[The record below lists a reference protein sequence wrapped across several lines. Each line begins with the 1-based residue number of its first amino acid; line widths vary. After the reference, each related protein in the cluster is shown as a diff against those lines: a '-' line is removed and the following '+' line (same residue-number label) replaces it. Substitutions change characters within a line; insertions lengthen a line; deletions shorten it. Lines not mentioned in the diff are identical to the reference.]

1 MENKCKGWLQ
11 ADIPTHSAEQ
21 QLHFIEAFRSV
32 YKNNTKFVVPLG
44 KKSKTRLNEIS
55 SYVRSNLVTDRY
67 NQTNFKTCVACAI
80 AFSECD
86 FSNHLLFDAL
96 EYSLWTGDLITDLQ
110 YTRLF
115 FSMSSCQYAPGQNG
129 TNPSQHEGFSFHKYL
144 GGIIQRQNTQIQ

>member
-115 FSMSSCQYAPGQNG
+115 FRCHLANTHLVKMVQIHLSMKV
-129 TNPSQHEGFSFHKYL
+129 FHF
-144 GGIIQRQNTQIQ
+144 ISI